1 MVDGLP
7 VCQALLTGSNL
18 GSDRGEQAFEHR
30 KRIDSVHLWCTF
42 YVHSQVQLK
51 DTDTDQRGISY
62 VISTFTRLVPF
73 LQMGQCTVHQRVGSQ
88 KSRITKDASGVQMK
102 PRHEYFLLFEHTI
115 LTSFLCCYVPFIY
128 SENVKV

>member
-51 DTDTDQRGISY
+51 DTDTDQR
-62 VISTFTRLVPF
+62 VDLLVDRTNINQ
-73 LQMGQCTVHQRVGSQ
+73 LIIKDAVNSVGS
-88 KSRITKDASGVQMK
+88 
-102 PRHEYFLLFEHTI
+102 
-115 LTSFLCCYVPFIY
+115 
-128 SENVKV
+128 